1 MQDEL
6 DRDLHWRRE
15 CGIIDG
21 VPFGMESMLQEAL
34 VFLLFSPLEH
44 DQAGAILKGCGV
56 PEEEWRQFLTCLK

>member
-1 MQDEL
+1 
-6 DRDLHWRRE
+6 
-15 CGIIDG
+15 
-21 VPFGMESMLQEAL
+21 MLQEAL